1 MTARG
6 DCIVSLGLRVALLGF
21 SKFERATFES
31 FFRLAHKR
39 QPSFTLATEAAL
51 CELAIVNAD
60 DDLSVAKVTQ
70 AGKLGVSLMLGAKA
84 RDGAAQQVPR
94 PINLMLVVRALD
106 QMAHALPEGPGSPEQ
121 AVPPP
126 TAPTVAARVM
136 SSARQPD
143 PLAAMQPHHGEHWA
157 GAPLLHEARAPAPAT
172 VVASSPPAPTGPRR
186 SKAESARASMDHIL
200 VVDDSD
206 IALRFMA
213 QQLSRFGFEIHLA
226 RSGQEAIALVNKRH
240 FEFVFL
246 DVTMVGLDGF
256 LTCKVIKRSD
266 YDHNRQP
273 PTVVM
278 VTSRNTPV
286 DRLRGTMAGADAY
299 LTKPLDANE
308 LLKVVGDREVAR
320 HAFADTAQAASTLI

>member
-1 MTARG
+1 MSPS
-6 DCIVSLGLRVALLGF
+6 VRVAVLGF

-39 QPSFTLATEAAL
+39 QPRYELVTDLAQ

-60 DDLSVAKVTQ
+60 DDLSVAKVSQ
-70 AGKLGVSLMLGAKA
+70 ANRLGASLMLGSKP
-84 RDGAAQQVPR
+84 REGAADQVAR

-106 QMAHALPEGPGSPEQ
+106 QMAHALPQRPDEAAAGAAPDAQTPAAAGPREPDRL
-121 AVPPP
+121 ALL
-126 TAPTVAARVM
+126 
-136 SSARQPD
+136 QPVH
-143 PLAAMQPHHGEHWA
+143 AEHWA
-157 GAPLLHEARAPAPAT
+157 GVPMLHASPPPRTGPAPAAPQAAAPAPQPAT
-172 VVASSPPAPTGPRR
+172 PAGGAPDAAPG
-186 SKAESARASMDHIL
+186 ARAAMDHIL

-226 RSGQEAIALVNKRH
+226 RSGQEAIERVAKRH

-266 YDHNRQP
+266 YPGNRQP

-299 LTKPLDANE
+299 LTKPLDAAE

-320 HAFADTAQAASTLI
+320 HAFADTAQAANTLI